1 MRINRREKILL
12 GILLLALFAYLFY
25 NFVFIRNEEKIADLE
40 AELEVKNTQVEELMT
55 AINNEEALNTQFKE
69 LNFEIS
75 DMSKIYLP
83 DLEQEKLI
91 VFIDNKLAE
100 YEIDTPNINFNDDSI
115 VNFTSQTEAQNAG
128 YRYRL
133 EELRD
138 IYLGTVPE
146 TEEEQAAEGEEGLT
160 NASAENYKFNINFS
174 ADYYNLLDFINDLQ
188 NNQFEVTLSNMTL
201 SLGENTETAENLMS
215 GTMMMDIYS
224 IPKLHEHDYE
234 NWVWSDYIESG
245 RSNPFYESDVQRDQ
259 YWTTRYD
266 FVMNVKPISSDLP
279 TVTLGEEEDYNRDSY
294 VYADSNAM
302 ETVDIEVM
310 QEGEMYYYKY
320 RTSMQSYPSNFNDEW
335 IEFVPEN
342 EYISMQINSEERTG
356 ADDESGVVLNIVNE
370 TDIIFY
376 VNIMNEDLT
385 NPRVEYTESN
395 NIVFR
400 VNE

>member
-12 GILLLALFAYLFY
+12 GILLLALFIYLFY
-25 NFVFIRNEEKIADLE
+25 NFVYISNEEKIA
-40 AELEVKNTQVEELMT
+40 ELEVELEDKNTQVEELMT
-55 AINNEEALNTQFKE
+55 AINNEEALNSQFKE

-75 DMSKIYLP
+75 DMSKLYLP

-91 VFIDNKLAE
+91 VFMDEKLAE
-100 YEIDTPNINFNDDSI
+100 YEIDTPNISFNNDSI
-115 VNFTSQTEAQNAG
+115 VNYSSQVEAQNAG

-138 IYLGTVPE
+138 IYYGVYVN
-146 TEEEQAAEGEEGLT
+146 EEEQAAEGEDVLT
-160 NASAENYKFNINFS
+160 NASAENYKFNINYS

-188 NNQFEVTLSNMTL
+188 NNQFEITLSNMSL
-201 SLGENTETAENLMS
+201 SLGETTETEGNLMN
-215 GTMMMDIYS
+215 GTMTMDIYS
-224 IPKLHEHDYE
+224 IPKLHEHDYI
-234 NWVWSDYIESG
+234 NWVWNDYIESG

-279 TVTLGEEEDYNRDSY
+279 TVTLGEEDDYNRDSY
-294 VYADSNAM
+294 VYADSNGV
-302 ETVDIEVM
+302 ETVDIEFM

-320 RTSMQSYPSNFNDEW
+320 KTSMQSYPANYNEEW

-356 ADDESGVVLNIVNE
+356 ADDQ
-370 TDIIFY
+370 
-376 VNIMNEDLT
+376 
-385 NPRVEYTESN
+385 
-395 NIVFR
+395 
-400 VNE
+400 